1 MIDMFR
7 SACKITL
14 QHQTGYFVRCWFLSA
29 IKDKL
34 TLLKKGLYVYGI
46 TQCKNGDLQQIEDKL
61 DVFNCCGYVVFKQP
75 VKFPE
80 RKNIE
85 NPDKAVPYFCLNNQW
100 SHVDPEVELINIMEA
115 LDVKDD
121 ANVQG

>member
-1 MIDMFR
+1 M
-7 SACKITL
+7 
-14 QHQTGYFVRCWFLSA
+14 
-29 IKDKL
+29 
-34 TLLKKGLYVYGI
+34 KKGLYVYGI
-46 TQCKNGDLQQIEDKL
+46 TQCKNGDLQQIEDRL
-61 DVFNCCGYVVFKQP
+61 DVFNSCGYVVFKQP

-100 SHVDPEVELINIMEA
+100 SHVDPEVQLINIMEA